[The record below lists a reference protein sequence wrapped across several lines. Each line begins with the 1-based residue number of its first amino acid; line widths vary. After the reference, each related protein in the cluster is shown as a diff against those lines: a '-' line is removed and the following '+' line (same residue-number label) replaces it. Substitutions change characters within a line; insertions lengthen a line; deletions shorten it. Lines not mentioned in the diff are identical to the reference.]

1 MSKSNTK
8 YWTGVGSRETPA
20 VILDLMQEIAFKLA
34 CDGYVLRSGGA
45 DGADLAFQK
54 GWERGKRLT
63 PAEIFIPWDGFN
75 GFSHGQYGVVY
86 TLNKMTNSQQAER
99 IASEIHPVWDR
110 LSRGAK
116 ALHTRNIYQ
125 VLGKALNKPSDFL
138 ICYAQPTK
146 TGVKGGTNTAVQI
159 ALQHN
164 VPVFNLWNRDVVER
178 FEKYVQNGS

>member
-1 MSKSNTK
+1 MR
-8 YWTGVGSRETPA
+8 YYTGVGSRETPA
-20 VILDLMQEIAFKLA
+20 MILDLMQEIAFKLA

-75 GFSHGQYGVVY
+75 GFSHGQDGVVY

-116 ALHTRNIYQ
+116 ALHTRNVYQ
-125 VLGKALNKPSDFL
+125 VLGKTIYEPSRFL
-138 ICYAQPTK
+138 ICYAKPTK
-146 TGVKGGTNTAVQI
+146 TGGSGGTNTAVQV
-159 ALQHN
+159 ALQHG
-164 VPVFNLWNRDVVER
+164 VKVFNLYEQENIER
-178 FEKYVQNGS
+178 FELYVR

>member
-1 MSKSNTK
+1 MR
-8 YWTGVGSRETPA
+8 YYTGVGSRETPA

-75 GFSHGQYGVVY
+75 GLSHGQDGVVY
-86 TLNKMTNSQQAER
+86 TLNRMPNSQQAER
-99 IASEIHPVWDR
+99 IAAEIHPVWDR

-125 VLGKALNKPSDFL
+125 VLGKTLDEPSRFL
-138 ICYAQPTK
+138 ICYAKPTK
-146 TGVKGGTNTAVQI
+146 TGVSGGTNTAVQV
-159 ALQHN
+159 ALQHG
-164 VPVFNLWNRDVVER
+164 VKVFNLYEQENIER
-178 FEKYVQNGS
+178 FELYVR

>member
-1 MSKSNTK
+1 MR
-8 YWTGVGSRETPA
+8 YYTGVGSRESPA
-20 VILDLMQEIAFKLA
+20 VILDLMQEVAFKLA
-34 CDGYVLRSGGA
+34 SEGYILRSGGA

-54 GWERGKRLT
+54 GWQRGNDELWPT
-63 PAEIFIPWDGFN
+63 AEIFIPWDGFN
-75 GFSHGQYGVVY
+75 GFSHGQDGVVY
-86 TLNKMTNSQQAER
+86 TLNKMSNSQQAER

-125 VLGKALNKPSDFL
+125 VLGKTLDEPSRFL
-138 ICYAQPTK
+138 ICYAKPTK
-146 TGVKGGTNTAVQI
+146 TGVSGGTNTAVQI

-164 VPVFNLWNRDVVER
+164 VPVFNLWNQDVVER

>member
-1 MSKSNTK
+1 MR
-8 YWTGVGSRETPA
+8 YYTGVGSRETPTA
-20 VILDLMQEIAFKLA
+20 ILDLMQEIAFKLA

-54 GWERGKRLT
+54 GWERGKQLT

-75 GFSHGQYGVVY
+75 GFSHGQDGVVY
-86 TLNKMTNSQQAER
+86 TLNKMSNSQQAER

-125 VLGKALNKPSDFL
+125 VLGKTLDQPSRFL
-138 ICYAQPTK
+138 ICYAKPTK
-146 TGVKGGTNTAVQI
+146 TGVSGGTNTAVQV
-159 ALQHN
+159 ALQHG
-164 VPVFNLWNRDVVER
+164 VKVFNLYEQENIER
-178 FEKYVQNGS
+178 FELYVR